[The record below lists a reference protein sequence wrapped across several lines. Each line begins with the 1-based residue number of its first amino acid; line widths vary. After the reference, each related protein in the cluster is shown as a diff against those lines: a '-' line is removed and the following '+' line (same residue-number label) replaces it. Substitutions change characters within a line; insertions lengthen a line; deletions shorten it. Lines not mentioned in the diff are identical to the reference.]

1 MAFCGSE
8 SHHPNEMQLE
18 VQQYNPIPAYQPG
31 HQNNAVIETGQGIQH
46 EGEMSSA
53 QVMNNGYVP
62 VIGESDGDYNDCFRV
77 VRSSKHV
84 EIPCTRNEYQRYK
97 VKVPKQ
103 VNEQVPRRV
112 QYTDYETRERKEPY
126 SVKRFETAY
135 HEEDQP
141 YTIQVPKKVTR
152 MVKVVKKVPRTV
164 YVDVTTEEPR
174 EQTIMVSETRS
185 RRVKVPYQKEVID
198 QQYRT
203 VKESVPVT
211 KFRTEYDTIIK
222 TVYEDSWRTKVVPVT
237 KVVHKDIP
245 VFEVV
250 PNEDCTNCVQ
260 VDAQPVQVLPESN
273 YNDHMKPYVETY
285 QPYVE
290 THTQP
295 ALAHQGVQQYEP
307 QPVMYDPGMPDTNP
321 TTVIQHAP
329 VPDNAE
335 PVQVMQS
342 SEPAPLANASEN
354 QHEQKFEKSDE
365 AAPLANALESQ
376 DEQKFENS
384 VETAPQDEQKFVKT
398 KYSVPAKYDA
408 NEDGKIDAQEF
419 ENAQKD
425 GNVHVDRI
433 SVVQKQ
439 QEDEAVVGEV
449 FSQAPRRS
457 RTRRKKSGGRRRRKS
472 RR

>member
-1 MAFCGSE
+1 MTFCGSE
-8 SHHPNEMQLE
+8 HRYPNEMQLE
-18 VQQYNPIPAYQPG
+18 VQQYNPIPEYQPG
-31 HQNNAVIETGQGIQH
+31 HQNNVVNETEQGIQH

-53 QVMNNGYVP
+53 QVMNSGYAP
-62 VIGESDGDYNDCFRV
+62 VIGESDGVYNDCFRV

-135 HEEDQP
+135 LEQDQP

-152 MVKVVKKVPRTV
+152 MVKVVKKVPKTV

-174 EQTIMVSETRS
+174 EQTIMVSEART
-185 RRVKVPYQKEVID
+185 RRVKVPYQKEVVD
-198 QQYRT
+198 QKYRT

-211 KFRTEYDTIIK
+211 KFRTEYDTITK
-222 TVYEDSWRTKVVPVT
+222 TVYEESWRTKVVPVT

-250 PNEDCTNCVQ
+250 RNEDCGNCVQ
-260 VDAQPVQVLPESN
+260 VDALQASYNHQEPAVQVLPDSN
-273 YNDHMKPYVETY
+273 YIDHMNVETY

-295 ALAHQGVQQYEP
+295 EMTHQVVPQYEP
-307 QPVMYDPGMPDTNP
+307 QPVMQDPGMPDPNP
-321 TTVIQHAP
+321 ETVIQHA
-329 VPDNAE
+329 AE

-342 SEPAPLANASEN
+342 SEPTP
-354 QHEQKFEKSDE
+354 E

-384 VETAPQDEQKFVKT
+384 VETAPLQDEQKLVKT
-398 KYSVPAKYDA
+398 QYSVPAKYDT
-408 NEDGKIDAQEF
+408 NKDGQIGAQEF
-419 ENAQKD
+419 EKAQRD
-425 GNVHVDRI
+425 GNVHVDKI
-433 SVVQKQ
+433 SVIQKQ
-439 QEDEAVVGEV
+439 KEDDAVVEDV
-449 FSQAPRRS
+449 FSQAPRKS